1 MRLVI
6 TLFIMLLPVSPRVW
20 AHGLELECFYK
31 QNGTRVFPAN
41 YTIQIK
47 PAANT
52 TIYGWDN
59 NFAAIPQGDPAY
71 YMFEANHI
79 KADFIYPD
87 GLANSHNYTT
97 YYGLYEVTFLEIVND
112 EKIPRG
118 TVYFDN
124 RDANYH
130 GLSSSPYPTRD
141 FYITYDLNSGYA
153 QVSTREGIGTPC
165 DLIVDGQPVNNN
177 GTSIIY
183 TTWCFFGIVP
193 NQTPFKNFALDV
205 TGNNTND
212 VYSIKVGSLSCG
224 RTGNTS
230 LIEGLGFLAPNT
242 RTVELPYR
250 IAQVDA
256 DGEPTGGTYA
266 YFRSWDDGVGYA
278 PQSPLDQASGKT

>member
-59 NFAAIPQGDPAY
+59 NFAAIPMGDPAY
-71 YMFEANHI
+71 NAFEANHI
-79 KADFIYPD
+79 KADHIFPD
-87 GLANSHNYTT
+87 GPADNHNYTT
-97 YYGLYEVTFLEIVND
+97 YYGLYKVTFLEIVND

-118 TVYFDN
+118 SVYLDN

-130 GLSSSPYPTRD
+130 SLSSSPYPIRD
-141 FYITYDLNSGYA
+141 YIVSYDLNTGHITADTENGSGD
-153 QVSTREGIGTPC
+153 PC
-165 DLIVDGQPVNNN
+165 DAAVDGQPVNTNN
-177 GTSIIY
+177 APAVYSI
-183 TTWCFFGIVP
+183 WCFFGIIP
-193 NQTPFKNFALDV
+193 NQTPFKNFSLDI

-212 VYSIKVGSLSCG
+212 VYSIKVSSLSYG

-230 LIEGLGFLAPNT
+230 LIEGLGFFGPNT

-278 PQSPLDQASGKT
+278 P